1 MRRRI
6 RNSILAGV
14 LLIST
19 STLPIQAQ
27 NKNRFEVSKQLDIV
41 NAVVKEVEMFYVDS
55 VNVDKMVKRGI
66 DAMLGGLDPYTVYF
80 PEKEMNEFKMMT
92 TGEYAGMGA
101 YIRQRKN
108 NNGVVVTEPFEGMP
122 AQKAGVKAGDIIL
135 KIDTIDVTHATSQEV
150 SDILKGV
157 PNTSMTLSLR
167 RPNQK
172 EPLKI
177 EVTRKKVVINQVT
190 WYGVQ
195 QDSIGYIY
203 LKSFTDKS
211 AKEMKDAFCDLRDH
225 HHIKSLIIDL
235 RDNGGGLLQDA
246 VRIVSMFV
254 PKGSE
259 VISTKS
265 KMKQWDHTYRTLVEP
280 IDTLMPL
287 AILINGNSASASE
300 IVSGSLQ
307 DMDRAVLIGNR
318 SFGKGLVQSTRDI
331 PFNGKVKVT
340 ISKYYIPSG
349 RCIQQLDYS
358 HRNPDGSV
366 AAIPDSLTS
375 IFHTAAGRPVRDG
388 GGIRPDFEVK
398 VDKLPTLMYYLL
410 TDYVLFDFVT
420 DWTQKHETI
429 APIEDF
435 KVTDQDYEDFKAYAK
450 KENFSYDRQSI
461 KTLDRLKEV
470 AGFEGYLDESDST
483 LLKPLIEKL
492 TPNLDRDFEHN
503 KAEVKKALASEIV
516 KRYYYQKG
524 ELLQNLKNDKVLE
537 KAKEVLSS
545 PQQYKETLAAPKEKK
560 EVKP

>member
-1 MRRRI
+1 MTRRI

-14 LLIST
+14 LLVST

-27 NKNRFEVSKQLDIV
+27 NNNRFEVSKQLDIV
-41 NAVVKEVEMFYVDS
+41 NAVVKEVEMYYVDS

-66 DAMLGGLDPYTVYF
+66 DAMLGGLDPYTVYY
-80 PEKEMNEFKMMT
+80 PEKDMNEFKMMT

-108 NNGVVVTEPFEGMP
+108 NKGVVITEPFEGMP

-135 KIDTIDVTHATSQEV
+135 KIDTIDVTHATSKEV

-177 EVTRKKVVINQVT
+177 DVTRKKVVINQVT

-211 AKEMKDAFCDLRDH
+211 AKEMKDAFSDLRDH

-307 DMDRAVLIGNR
+307 DMDRAVLLGNR

-366 AAIPDSLTS
+366 ATIPDSLTS
-375 IFHTAAGRPVRDG
+375 IFHTAAGRLVRDG

-420 DWTQKHETI
+420 NWTQKHETI

-435 KVTDQDYEDFKAYAK
+435 NVTDQDYEDFKAYAK
-450 KENFSYDRQSI
+450 KENFTYDRQSI

-470 AGFEGYLDESDST
+470 ADFEGYLDKSDST

-492 TPNLDRDFEHN
+492 TPNLDRDFENN
-503 KAEVKKALASEIV
+503 KAEVKKALASEII

-524 ELLQNLKNDKVLE
+524 ELRQNLKEDKVLE
-537 KAKEVLSS
+537 KAREVLSS
-545 PQQYKETLAAPKEKK
+545 PQQYKKTLATPKEEQ